1 MIAVNHLTYSYG
13 PITALRDIS
22 FQAASGEMIGLI
34 GPNGSGKSTLLS
46 CLAGLRVNFS
56 GRIMIGGKDISG
68 YNSQALAR
76 VVSVVFQDNFFPF
89 DFTAYEIVA
98 MGRSPFL
105 KALQDETAHDQ
116 KIIEQAMRQSD
127 CYQLKDRPITEL
139 SGGERQRVILA
150 RALAQQPKVLL
161 MDEPTNHLDLKHQ
174 RLILDTTRKL
184 SSQTGVLVIAVLHDL
199 NLAASFCNR
208 IILLHQGAVAAD
220 NPPSEVLNA
229 TILTPVYETDIDIVL
244 HPRTNRPQILI

>member
-1 MIAVNHLTYSYG
+1 MIAANHLTYRYG
-13 PITALRDIS
+13 TITALRDIS
-22 FQAASGEMIGLI
+22 FQAAPGEMIGLI

-56 GRIMIGGKDISG
+56 GRITIGEKDISG

-76 VVSVVFQDNFFPF
+76 VISVVFQDNYFPF

-105 KALQDETAHDQ
+105 KALQDETAYDQ
-116 KIIEQAMRQSD
+116 KIIEEAMRQSD
-127 CYQLKDRPITEL
+127 CWQLKDRPITEL
-139 SGGERQRVILA
+139 SGGERQRVILS

-174 RLILDTTRKL
+174 RLILDTARKL
-184 SSQTGVLVIAVLHDL
+184 SCQGGVLVIAVLHDL
-199 NLAASFCNR
+199 NLAASFCDR
-208 IILLHQGAVAAD
+208 IILLHQGALAAD
-220 NPPSEVLNA
+220 DRPNEVLSESV
-229 TILTPVYETDIDIVL
+229 LKSVYETDIDIVL
-244 HPRTNRPQILI
+244 HPRTKRPQILI

>member
-1 MIAVNHLTYSYG
+1 MIAISDLTYHYG

-22 FQAASGEMIGLI
+22 LQAASGEMIGLI

-46 CLAGLRVNFS
+46 CLAGLRTNFS
-56 GRIMIGGKDISG
+56 GRIMIGGKDIAV
-68 YNSQALAR
+68 YNASSLAR
-76 VVSVVFQDNFFPF
+76 LVAVVFQDNFFPF

-105 KALQDETAHDQ
+105 KALQDETIGDHR
-116 KIIEQAMRQSD
+116 IIEEAMRQSD

-174 RLILDTTRKL
+174 RLILGTARKL
-184 SSQTGVLVIAVLHDL
+184 SSEIGVLVIAVLHDL
-199 NLAASFCNR
+199 NLAASFCDR
-208 IILLHQGAVAAD
+208 IILLHQGAIVAD
-220 NPPSEVLNA
+220 NPPNEVLNA

>member
-1 MIAVNHLTYSYG
+1 MIAINHLTYRYG
-13 PITALRDIS
+13 TITALRDIS
-22 FQAASGEMIGLI
+22 LQADSGEMIGLI

-46 CLAGLRVNFS
+46 CLAGLRTNFS
-56 GRIMIGGKDISG
+56 GGIMIGGKDISG

-76 VVSVVFQDNFFPF
+76 VISVVFQDNYFPF

-105 KALQDETAHDQ
+105 KAMQDETAHDQ
-116 KIIEQAMRQSD
+116 QIIEQAMRQSD
-127 CYQLKDRPITEL
+127 CWQLKERSITEL

-174 RLILDTTRKL
+174 HLILGTARKL
-184 SSQTGVLVIAVLHDL
+184 SSQSGVLVMAVLHDL
-199 NLAASFCNR
+199 NLAASFCDR

>member
-1 MIAVNHLTYSYG
+1 MIAVNNLTYRYG
-13 PITALRDIS
+13 TIPALRDIS

-46 CLAGLRVNFS
+46 CLAGLRADFS
-56 GRIMIGGKDISG
+56 GRIMIEGKDLTG
-68 YNSQALAR
+68 YAAQTLAR

-105 KALQDETAHDQ
+105 KALQEETGGDRAL
-116 KIIEQAMRQSD
+116 IEEAMRQCD
-127 CYQLKDRPITEL
+127 CWQLKERSITGL

-150 RALAQQPKVLL
+150 RALAQQPRVLL

-174 RLILDTTRKL
+174 RLILDTAGKL
-184 SSQTGVLVIAVLHDL
+184 SSQSGVLVIAVLHDL
-199 NLAASFCNR
+199 NLAASFCGR
-208 IILLHQGAVAAD
+208 IILLHQGAIAAD
-220 NPPSEVLNA
+220 SQPKEVLREN
-229 TILTPVYETDIDIVL
+229 ILKPVYETDIDIVL
-244 HPRTNRPQILI
+244 HPRTQRPQILI

>member
-1 MIAVNHLTYSYG
+1 MIAVNHLTYRYG
-13 PITALRDIS
+13 TITALRDIS

-46 CLAGLRVNFS
+46 CLAGLRTDFL
-56 GRIMIGGKDISG
+56 GRVMIGGKDISG

-116 KIIEQAMRQSD
+116 KIIEQAMRLSD
-127 CYQLKDRPITEL
+127 CWQLKDRSITEL

-174 RLILDTTRKL
+174 RLILGTARKL
-184 SSQTGVLVIAVLHDL
+184 SSQSGILVMAVLHDL
-199 NLAASFCNR
+199 NLAASFCDR
-208 IILLHQGAVAAD
+208 MILLHQGAIAAD
-220 NPPSEVLNA
+220 NPPKEVLREN
-229 TILTPVYETDIDIVL
+229 ILKSVYETDIDIVL
-244 HPRTNRPQILI
+244 HPRTQRPQILI

>member
-1 MIAVNHLTYSYG
+1 MIAASNLTYRYG
-13 PITALRDIS
+13 PIMALSNIS
-22 FQAASGEMIGLI
+22 LQVSSGNLIGLI

-46 CLAGLRVNFS
+46 CLAGLRTNFS
-56 GRIMIGGKDISG
+56 GRIMIGGKDIAG
-68 YNSQALAR
+68 YKVQALAR
-76 VVSVVFQDNFFPF
+76 MVSMVFQDNFFPF

-105 KALQDETAHDQ
+105 KTLQEETDSDRG
-116 KIIEQAMRQSD
+116 IIEEAMRQSD
-127 CYQLKDRPITEL
+127 CYQLKNRLITEL

-174 RLILDTTRKL
+174 RLILDTALRL
-184 SSQTGVLVIAVLHDL
+184 SSENGILVMAVLHDL
-199 NLAASFCNR
+199 NLAASFCDR
-208 IILLHQGAVAAD
+208 IILLHQGAVIAD
-220 NPPSEVLNA
+220 GRPNEVLKEA
-229 TILTPVYETDIDIVL
+229 VLKPVYETDIDIVL